1 MSMPAVGPTQQST
14 NPASRAVS
22 LAQNQL
28 GDHTS
33 TSNTTMQFAVSLQI
47 IFLLIL
53 PARFPQLL
61 LLINAR
67 ELTNSKAFVSSKC
80 ISNNLATWKVVNN
93 WKKLIYIH

>member
-1 MSMPAVGPTQQST
+1 MPAVGPTQQST
-14 NPASRAVS
+14 NSGSRAAS

-67 ELTNSKAFVSSKC
+67 ELTNSKV
-80 ISNNLATWKVVNN
+80 INNLATWKVVNN